1 VAKSFGADAV
11 LDPADPELDKK
22 IKDLT
27 GGRGVDRVIEAV
39 GAAAPIKTAI
49 SIVRKGGS
57 VTLVGNVSPSIDLPL
72 QSVVSR
78 EIRLQGSCAISGE
91 YPIALDLMSRKK
103 IDVKPLI
110 SAKAP
115 LSEGE
120 IWMNKLYN
128 REGNL
133 LKVVL
138 LP

>member
-1 VAKSFGADAV
+1 MG
-11 LDPADPELDKK
+11 
-22 IKDLT
+22 
-27 GGRGVDRVIEAV
+27 
-39 GAAAPIKTAI
+39 
-49 SIVRKGGS
+49 
-57 VTLVGNVSPSIDLPL
+57 
-72 QSVVSR
+72 
-78 EIRLQGSCAISGE
+78 
-91 YPIALDLMSRKK
+91 RKK

-128 REGNL
+128 REGNI